1 MKVSIIGVG
10 AIGGFI
16 AVRLQNAGVAV
27 QLVVKQKPKN
37 QQAVDLKVTG
47 GMALAAS
54 FKDLVDC
61 VEGIDGDLIFICT
74 KSTVNSVL
82 FESLKNVRNKWIVL
96 LQNGINEEN
105 KLRQYLD
112 DSNTIIGAISHIKVS
127 KKGNEITWHNQL
139 CNIDYAY
146 MQPRDNVSV
155 DRLLSKAF
163 IEANKKESVLDLR
176 FHKLLVSAPCNGA
189 SVVFQAD
196 MNTLANNQQIAQM
209 IRQIALEVISVAHA
223 YNVELNV
230 EAIDNL
236 LIALAKPKYSGAY
249 FSMWYDY
256 NENKPM
262 ELGSIYENVL
272 EMARLKD
279 LEMPTL
285 ERLYGQ
291 LMCLEMKKLSV
302 DRNGYD

>member
-16 AVRLQNAGVAV
+16 AVRLQNAGIAV
-27 QLVVKQKPKN
+27 QLVLKQKPMD
-37 QQAVDLKVTG
+37 QSGVDLKVSG
-47 GMALAAS
+47 GMTLSGS
-54 FKDLVDC
+54 FIDLVDC
-61 VEGIDGDLIFICT
+61 IEDIDGDLIFICT
-74 KSTVNSVL
+74 KSTANSVL
-82 FESLKNVRNKWIVL
+82 FESLKNLRNKWIVL

-112 DSNTIIGAISHIKVS
+112 ESNTIIGAISHIKVS

-146 MQPRDNVSV
+146 LQPRDNVSV
-155 DRLLSKAF
+155 DRVLSKAF
-163 IEANKKESVLDLR
+163 IEANKKKSVLDLR

-189 SVVFQAD
+189 SVIFQAD
-196 MNTLANNQQIAQM
+196 MNALANSPQIAQM
-209 IRQIALEVISVAHA
+209 IREIALEVITVAHA
-223 YNVELNV
+223 YNIKLNI

-236 LIALAKPKYSGAY
+236 LIALAKPEYSGAY

-262 ELGSIYENVL
+262 EFGSIYENVL

-302 DRNGYD
+302 DHNID